1 MLQHD
6 LKKIDLIKFCCCNL
20 IRFVRFVRFIRFA
33 CCIYRGIILL

>member
-6 LKKIDLIKFCCCNL
+6 LMKIDLIKFCCCNL
-20 IRFVRFVRFIRFA
+20 IRFVRFIRFA